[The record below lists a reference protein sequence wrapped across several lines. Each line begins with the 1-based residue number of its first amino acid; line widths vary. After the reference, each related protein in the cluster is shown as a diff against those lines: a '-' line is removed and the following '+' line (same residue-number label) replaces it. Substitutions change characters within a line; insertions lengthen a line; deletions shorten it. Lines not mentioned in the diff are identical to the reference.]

1 MSKGVIDPCYYCGE
15 STAFGFGR
23 FVNRLP
29 VEDGWGCAECSGFAC
44 DECDKQIYLDADVR
58 DENGYF
64 YHANC
69 LPVEKHVGFGY
80 PDDDDEGCWCELHE
94 TESA

>member
-1 MSKGVIDPCYYCGE
+1 MSSGVIDPCYYCGE

-44 DECDKQIYLDADVR
+44 YKCDKQIYLDCDVR
-58 DENGYF
+58 DKDGDF
-64 YHANC
+64 YHATC
-69 LPVEKHVGFGY
+69 LPVGEHVGY
-80 PDDDDEGCWCELHE
+80 PDDPDDEGCWCELHE
-94 TESA
+94 TESK